1 MRKLS
6 PFLSSGLPVSLA
18 VASCLIGAPVV
29 AQYAATPDPAAA
41 SATAPLPPARPIG
54 TPPLTTSEGYLK
66 AGAAELAR
74 LEADTPNNRKAR
86 NVIIFIG
93 DGMSVTTLTAAR
105 IFEGQQKGIDGE
117 SYVAQ
122 MDRLPHTAL
131 VKTYSHDGQVP
142 DSAPTATA
150 IVSGVKTLNGV
161 IGVGPQAVEDNCEAT
176 EPYKVKS
183 LFEMAEDK
191 GYATGI
197 VSTATITHATP
208 AATYAHVAQRDWEVD
223 ANMPAAAKA
232 EGCIDIARQM
242 VEWPHGDGFEVM
254 LGGGRQHFMPNT
266 EADPEYPTKKGKRA
280 DGKDLTA
287 SWQAANPKGAYVW
300 NSEGFAAVD
309 AQKTDKLLGLFEQS
323 HMQFDAD
330 RTASGSK
337 EPSLAEMTTKAIAM
351 LSKNRKGYVLMVEA
365 GKIDHGHHGG
375 NAYRALQD
383 TVALNDAL
391 KAAMDTVDLRDTLIV
406 VTSDHS
412 HTFTMAGYPER
423 GNPILGPVV
432 DQKGKSTLAFDGKG
446 YTTLGYINGPGAVT
460 TLPRPDPLKEDTQA
474 LNYRQ
479 QALIP
484 TGSETHSGED
494 VVARAAGPKA
504 HLFKG
509 TIEQNTIFQIM
520 RAALGFK

>member
-1 MRKLS
+1 MRKVS
-6 PFLSSGLPVSLA
+6 PFLSSALPVSLA
-18 VASCLIGAPVV
+18 
-29 AQYAATPDPAAA
+29 PDPAAP
-41 SATAPLPPARPIG
+41 SATTALPPARPIG
-54 TPPLTTSEGYLK
+54 TPPLATSDAYLK
-66 AGAAELAR
+66 AGEAELAR
-74 LEADTPNNRKAR
+74 LEADKPNNNKAR
-86 NVIIFIG
+86 NVILFIG

-142 DSAPTATA
+142 D
-150 IVSGVKTLNGV
+150 VSGVKTLNGV
-161 IGVGPQAVEDNCEAT
+161 LGVGPQAVEDNCKAT

-208 AATYAHVAQRDWEVD
+208 ASTYAHTAQRDWEVD

-254 LGGGRQHFMPNT
+254 LGGGRQHFMPNS
-266 EADPEYPTKKGKRA
+266 EADPEYAGKKGKRA
-280 DGKDLTA
+280 DGKNLITG
-287 SWQAANPKGAYVW
+287 WLAANPKSAYVW

-309 AQKTDKLLGLFEQS
+309 AQKTSKLLGLFEQS

-351 LSKNRKGYVLMVEA
+351 LSKNPKGFVLMVEA

-391 KAAMDTVDLRDTLIV
+391 KAAMDAVDLRDTLIV

-446 YTTLGYINGPGAVT
+446 YTTLGYINGPGAIT
-460 TLPRPDPLKEDTQA
+460 TMPRPDPLKEDTQA